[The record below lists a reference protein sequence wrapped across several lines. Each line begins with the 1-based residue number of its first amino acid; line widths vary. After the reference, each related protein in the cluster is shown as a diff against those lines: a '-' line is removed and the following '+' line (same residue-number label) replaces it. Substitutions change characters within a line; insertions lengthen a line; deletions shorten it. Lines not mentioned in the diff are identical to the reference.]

1 MKILPIV
8 ALALSA
14 SLAQAEP
21 HPLEPPPSTSQLP
34 PKAKHPAGPEQ
45 PTPAN
50 PTPTQPAPATPIT
63 PEMSSADVTNWLGFF
78 DELVA
83 TVVADQ
89 NTCEKMATDVS
100 AVIDRHHDSLRVARR
115 ARLRHEKLPEAAQQH
130 MLDGVKRMGP
140 GIENCG
146 NNDHVKQAFSKLDTE
161 HQGAAGESK
170 PPAEQAPR
178 TTPQGT
184 KK

>member
-34 PKAKHPAGPEQ
+34 PKAKLPPGPER
-45 PTPAN
+45 
-50 PTPTQPAPATPIT
+50 PTPTNPQPAHPAPQTPDVA
-63 PEMSSADVTNWLGFF
+63 EMSSADVTNWLGFF

-89 NTCEKMATDVS
+89 NACEKMATDVS
-100 AVIDRHHDSLRVARR
+100 AVIDRHHDSLRVARQ
-115 ARLRHEKLPEAAQQH
+115 ARLKHEKLPEAAQQH

-161 HQGAAGESK
+161 HQGEAGESA
-170 PPAEQAPR
+170 PPPR
-178 TTPQGT
+178 TPPQGT
-184 KK
+184 PKK